1 MMPDWPW
8 ADSGTSSATLTWL
21 RLSGVPWGE
30 VAAPGGGDAVAIS
43 GGEPFVAHA
52 PASTHTAIPSGP
64 QIARNAVAPVLV
76 RAMFPQAANYRRKY
90 PADGD
95 RARRNPTQ

>member
-1 MMPDWPW
+1 M
-8 ADSGTSSATLTWL
+8 AS
-21 RLSGVPWGE
+21 
-30 VAAPGGGDAVAIS
+30 
-43 GGEPFVAHA
+43 
-52 PASTHTAIPSGP
+52 PAGP

-95 RARRNPTQ
+95 RARTNPIQ